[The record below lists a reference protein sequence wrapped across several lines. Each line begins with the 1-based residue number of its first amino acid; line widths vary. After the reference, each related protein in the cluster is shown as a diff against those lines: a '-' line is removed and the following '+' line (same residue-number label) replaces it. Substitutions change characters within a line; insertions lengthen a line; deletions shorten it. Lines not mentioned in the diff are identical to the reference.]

1 MFLPN
6 EKRKSS
12 PPYSTLPLL
21 SVIIALFDESYVFK
35 ISTDLPGETGV
46 VVVSDV
52 VVAKVVIVVTP
63 VVVDSIAGH

>member
-21 SVIIALFDESYVFK
+21 SVIIALFAESYVFK
-35 ISTDLPGETGV
+35 ISTDLRDK
-46 VVVSDV
+46 SDV
-52 VVAKVVIVVTP
+52 VVVVVMP
-63 VVVDSIAGH
+63 VVVDSTGQ